1 MPQGWR
7 RIGHCGVLRRG
18 HPEERGDF
26 FVTYQTEV
34 GVIRSER
41 VENAA
46 VAACAAFFAYMLARG
61 VTEGIIDS
69 NRGPTKADVG
79 Q

>member
-1 MPQGWR
+1 M
-7 RIGHCGVLRRG
+7 L
-18 HPEERGDF
+18 
-26 FVTYQTEV
+26 
-34 GVIRSER
+34 RSER

-69 NRGPTKADVG
+69 HRGPTKADVG

>member
-1 MPQGWR
+1 MTEQMKAATIRALYGALLTF
-7 RIGHCGVLRRG
+7 GSV
-18 HPEERGDF
+18 F
-26 FVTYQTEV
+26 FVTYQTEI

-69 NRGPTKADVG
+69 HRGPTKADVG